1 MSVSNYL
8 LHTHSIQTTES
19 SNPIGLRI
27 KISKATH
34 NLTMLNIFLN
44 VPYPIPIGPLKI
56 LTNMSNPMTHLSASS
71 LKITKKK
78 LLRPANPAD
87 FCRK

>member
-1 MSVSNYL
+1 
-8 LHTHSIQTTES
+8 
-19 SNPIGLRI
+19 
-27 KISKATH
+27 
-34 NLTMLNIFLN
+34 MLNIFLN